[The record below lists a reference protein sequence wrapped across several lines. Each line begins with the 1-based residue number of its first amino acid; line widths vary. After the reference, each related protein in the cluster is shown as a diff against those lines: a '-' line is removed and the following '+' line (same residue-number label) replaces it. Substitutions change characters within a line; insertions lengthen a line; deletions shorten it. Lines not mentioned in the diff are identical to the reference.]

1 MRITDG
7 LSPASRLAGKAMVV
21 VILAAATA
29 ATSSAAAA
37 TPDDC
42 LTPVARDGHEPV
54 CNPAS
59 AQSPWAGA
67 HRGSYAQASSPFPG
81 PGPGATVRHRHTAFA
96 QASGQSGVPV
106 FMAFSEPYRDGK
118 PVLWASVVSAPEN
131 RGAFKLD
138 PATGEV
144 IDFLARPSGRATSG
158 TSGAYNVLDRDN
170 HLIVAR
176 GLGLEVFGD
185 SEPGRR
191 LSKIALLKS
200 FELPAAARCRDDDRL
215 IGITMLWDGTVAFA
229 SELGV
234 VGVVPRQPQR
244 MNAANVHTVSL
255 NKDACRD
262 GTARDQLEQVSNSIS
277 ADEDGGVYVVTS
289 KAQYKFRW
297 DGKTFNQ
304 AWRAEYET
312 SGVVGGARLGAGS
325 GTTPTVMGTH
335 RGDDKFVVI
344 TDGQPLMNL
353 VLFWRDEIPK
363 DWKPIGP
370 GKDRRIACEVPVTYG
385 DPNTKESITE
395 QSVLVRGYA
404 SVVVNNDKSL
414 GDVLSP
420 LPTEARPFSELAAQF
435 PANAQP
441 GLERIDWD
449 PRTRTCKSVW
459 ANRRVTL
466 PNGVPGMSS
475 ETGLVYGIGVRSGVW
490 GLEGIDFDTG
500 HDRLWVPAGASP
512 SENSFFA
519 GTEVGPDGSVWTGTF
534 QGISSYSSSAPA
546 PAPAPTLECRD
557 RAEPSARVSRARIT
571 RTQVSVSGSASDL
584 ACGKPAQVA
593 RVDVAVARLAAGRC
607 RFLSAAGRL
616 ARPRSCGA
624 TRYLP
629 ARSGTR
635 WSLRLAARLPRGRY
649 LVRAR
654 ATDRAGN
661 RHATV
666 RTLRVT

>member
-1 MRITDG
+1 MSILCHTR
-7 LSPASRLAGKAMVV
+7 ALALTT
-21 VILAAATA
+21 LAAAAVASTPA
-29 ATSSAAAA
+29 VAA

-54 CNPAS
+54 CNPAL

-81 PGPGATVRHRHTAFA
+81 PAPGQAVRHTHTRFA
-96 QASGQSGVPV
+96 QASGQSGAPV
-106 FMAFSEPYRDGK
+106 FMAFSEPYADGK

-138 PATGEV
+138 PATGRV
-144 IDFLARPSGRATSG
+144 IDFLARPSGRASSG
-158 TSGAYNVLDRDN
+158 TSGAYNMLDRDN

-185 SEPGRR
+185 SEPGQR

-200 FELPAAARCRDDDRL
+200 FELPPAARCRDDDRL

-234 VGVVPRQPQR
+234 VGVVPRQPER
-244 MNAANVHTVSL
+244 MNAANVRTVSL

-262 GTARDQLEQVSNSIS
+262 GTARDHLEQVSNSIA
-277 ADEDGGVYVVTS
+277 ADENGGVYVVTS

-297 DGKTFNQ
+297 DGKTFSQ
-304 AWRAEYET
+304 TWRAEYET

-325 GTTPTVMGTH
+325 GSTPTVMGTA

-344 TDGQPLMNL
+344 TDGQPLMHL
-353 VLFWRDEIPK
+353 VLFWRDEIPA
-363 DWKPIGP
+363 DWKPIAP
-370 GKDRRIACEVPVTYG
+370 GKDRRIACEVPVRYG
-385 DPNTKESITE
+385 DPNATESISE

-404 SVVVNNDKSL
+404 SVVVNNAKRLDDL
-414 GDVLSP
+414 FAQA
-420 LPTEARPFSELAAQF
+420 PTEARPFSELVAQL

-449 PRTRTCKSVW
+449 PKTRTCKSVW
-459 ANRRVTL
+459 ANRRVTI

-475 ETGLVYGIGVRSGVW
+475 ETGLVYGIGVRNGTW

-500 HDRLWVPAGASP
+500 RDKLWAPGGATP
-512 SENSFFA
+512 EENSFFA
-519 GTEVGPDGSVWTGTF
+519 GTEVGPDGSIWTGTF
-534 QGISSYSSSAPA
+534 QGITSYSPPTPA
-546 PAPAPTLECRD
+546 PAPALECRD
-557 RAEPSARVSRARIT
+557 RAEPSARLTRARLT
-571 RTQVSVSGSASDL
+571 RERVSVTGSAADL
-584 ACGKPAQVA
+584 ACGRPARVA
-593 RVDVAVARLAAGRC
+593 RIDVAVARAEAGRC
-607 RFLSAAGRL
+607 RHLTAAGRL
-616 ARPRSCGA
+616 GRPHGCASRTYLRARGA
-624 TRYLP
+624 
-629 ARSGTR
+629 AR
-635 WSLRLAARLPRGRY
+635 WSLRLAATLPRGRY
-649 LVRAR
+649 VVRVR

-661 RHATV
+661 RSATV
-666 RTLRVT
+666 RTRRVA